1 MNLTIPSDTSKQTSI
16 TLSNGVLLVVIQKQR
31 NIALSKLRG
40 LAFVTPK
47 TKNKKRW
54 VSTLGFKDNVGLYY

>member
-47 TKNKKRW
+47 TKEK
-54 VSTLGFKDNVGLYY
+54 SDG